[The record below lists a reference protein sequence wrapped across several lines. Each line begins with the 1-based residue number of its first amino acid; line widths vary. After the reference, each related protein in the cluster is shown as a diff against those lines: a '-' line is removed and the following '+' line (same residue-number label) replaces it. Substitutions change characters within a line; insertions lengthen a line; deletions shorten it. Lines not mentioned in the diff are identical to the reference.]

1 MMPCRWHRHQCPT
14 SWTIQG
20 IVHTNTDVDRMKKC
34 VYWERLRRPNVAKR
48 LTVHFARPHQHQRSK
63 LIDSSC
69 CISVPFS
76 KHHNTLNSIH
86 KIFLGICTCRF
97 ELLWRF
103 DVLISWVWYFAFC
116 GISLLF
122 FHRTFQFESR
132 GPIFWRHRST
142 TTAICW
148 WYIIVI
154 YFFWISNFK
163 CIYCGQYSSDT
174 VGS

>member
-1 MMPCRWHRHQCPT
+1 MAE
-14 SWTIQG
+14 I
-20 IVHTNTDVDRMKKC
+20 
-34 VYWERLRRPNVAKR
+34 RLG
-48 LTVHFARPHQHQRSK
+48 VHFARPHQHQRSK

-154 YFFWISNFK
+154 YFFWISKEGIWGEISPSLNVTCKWSYGVISWPRKPTDNHEFE
-163 CIYCGQYSSDT
+163 
-174 VGS
+174 